1 MLCCDRGRA
10 GAVVQVQSAEEMT
23 PRHGSDAGETG
34 TRVVRGKKS
43 RQRAT
48 LIMQRQVTWDVQ

>member
-23 PRHGSDAGETG
+23 PRHKSDAGETG

-48 LIMQRQVTWDVQ
+48 LIMQRVVT

>member
-23 PRHGSDAGETG
+23 PRHGSDAQERRDNWSGARNPG
-34 TRVVRGKKS
+34 RGPH
-43 RQRAT
+43 
-48 LIMQRQVTWDVQ
+48 